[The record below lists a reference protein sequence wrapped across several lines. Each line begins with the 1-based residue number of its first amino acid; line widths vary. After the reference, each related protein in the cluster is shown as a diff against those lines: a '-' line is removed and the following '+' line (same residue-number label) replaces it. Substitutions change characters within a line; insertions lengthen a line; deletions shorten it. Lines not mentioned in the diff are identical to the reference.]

1 MFCFMWARIVLLG
14 KLMYFLLSAIISLK
28 IVNYSLAIVF
38 HANLWRWIQNIIM
51 KDLKPN
57 FISSLPSSFLVS
69 TFRHCLFTPAHLY
82 NHLVIRPLFSN
93 LEKSSVR
100 PCPHVY
106 GYFRIRNFFVADS
119 KISPSTRSVFKSYS
133 PVHTYPMVS
142 GFTLVPK
149 APLH

>member
-1 MFCFMWARIVLLG
+1 MIFNFFWRLTSRKFICHMHITLSLPFQWKPNGFCVHRV
-14 KLMYFLLSAIISLK
+14 KK
-28 IVNYSLAIVF
+28 IGSLATYNLSLWQFYLKDHFLNKLILDSWQIVKNAIF
-38 HANLWRWIQNIIM
+38 GAYLTMKYSDIYVTRIM
-51 KDLKPN
+51 LG
-57 FISSLPSSFLVS
+57 L
-69 TFRHCLFTPAHLY
+69 
-82 NHLVIRPLFSN
+82 
-93 LEKSSVR
+93 R

-133 PVHTYPMVS
+133 PVHTYPIVS

>member
-1 MFCFMWARIVLLG
+1 MACSCSRYNADNG
-14 KLMYFLLSAIISLK
+14 
-28 IVNYSLAIVF
+28 LA
-38 HANLWRWIQNIIM
+38 NTY
-51 KDLKPN
+51 
-57 FISSLPSSFLVS
+57 LPSYISEI
-69 TFRHCLFTPAHLY
+69 FTRKDASY
-82 NHLVIRPLFSN
+82 NLRNNDFEIPRFNTIRYGKHTLRYQGPYIWSKLGNVLRKLPS
-93 LEKSSVR
+93 LR

-119 KISPSTRSVFKSYS
+119 KIYPSTRSVFKSYL